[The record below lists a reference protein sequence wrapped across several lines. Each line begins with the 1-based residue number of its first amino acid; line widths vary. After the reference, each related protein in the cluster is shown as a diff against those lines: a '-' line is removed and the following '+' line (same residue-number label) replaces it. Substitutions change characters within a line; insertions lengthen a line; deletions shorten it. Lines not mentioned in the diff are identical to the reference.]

1 MTLKRTATALA
12 AALAIAA
19 TASAQIGTWRAYMA
33 YSKPQKIAAAG
44 QKLFVLA
51 SNDLYIYNKSDQ
63 SIVTLD
69 RTNGLSDTYITQ
81 MAWCPEARRLVA
93 VYQNSNI
100 DLVDANGGV
109 VNMAEL
115 YNKNMTEDKTV
126 NAITIAGRHA
136 YLATKFG
143 AMKINVA
150 GAEVSETYML
160 GTEVTKVGVSGNTV
174 YARTADGRM
183 LAGNLGDNLI
193 DNKNWKVVTSWDKE
207 CLKEDLTDYNENIEL
222 VKTLQPGGPKYNHF
236 GALRFKHNRLY
247 TGGGGYTVI
256 NDLMR
261 PGCVQILDGSEWTVC
276 DDKENSTIGQGLE
289 YVDIN
294 AVDASPTD
302 PDHVFASGRTGIY
315 EFRAGKFVRHYTY
328 ENSTLL
334 SVFGTNKNYNI
345 VQGLCFDDEGTMWCT
360 NSMVKEGLHT
370 MDTQGNWKAL
380 GIDLSAG
387 MMNENLEE
395 MVFDGHGLLWFV
407 NNDWRKPALHC
418 YRLATGTARSFTSFT
433 NQDGTTLTIMSG
445 VRCVTPDRNGDLW
458 VGTSQGPLLLQ
469 RSEIDSD
476 SPVFTQVKVPRN
488 DGTNYADYLLDNVD
502 ITSIAIDGAG
512 RKWFGT
518 NGTGVYLVSE
528 DNMDQVQHFTTD
540 NSQLL
545 SNTVEAVAINGKTGE
560 VFFGTDKGLCS
571 YVSDAADTSE
581 SMDKDNV
588 WAYPNPVTP
597 DYGGMI
603 TVSGLSFDS
612 DVKIVTANG
621 ALVNQGRSVGGSYSW
636 DGRDSNGKRVAAGV
650 YMVQTAKSDGSK
662 GTVCKIAIVR

>member
-1 MTLKRTATALA
+1 MLKRLTIGLM
-12 AALAIAA
+12 AALAVTA
-19 TASAQIGTWRAYMA
+19 TVTAQIGTWRAYMA
-33 YSKPQKIAAAG
+33 YSKPQKIAAVG
-44 QKLFVLA
+44 HQLFVVA
-51 SNDLYIYNKSDQ
+51 SNDLYIYNKNDQ

-69 RTNGLSDTYITQ
+69 RTNGLSDTYITNI
-81 MAWCPEARRLVA
+81 AWCPEAKRLVT

-100 DLVDANGGV
+100 DLVDTKGGV
-109 VNMAEL
+109 VNMADL

-126 NAITIAGRHA
+126 NAITIVGKYA

-150 GAEVSETYML
+150 AAEVSETYKL
-160 GTEVTKVGVSGNTV
+160 GVNVVKVGVSGNTI
-174 YARTADGRM
+174 YARTADNRM
-183 LAGNLGDNLI
+183 LAADLRSNLI
-193 DNKNWKVVTSWDKE
+193 DSNNWRVVTSWDAE
-207 CLKEDLTDYNENIEL
+207 CLKEDLTDYNDNIEL
-222 VKTLQPGGPKYNHF
+222 VKTLQPGGPKYNYF

-247 TGGGGYTVI
+247 TSGGGYSVAA
-256 NDLMR
+256 DLLR
-261 PGCVQILDGSEWTVC
+261 PGCVQILKGGEWTVC

-294 AVDASPTD
+294 AVDASPSD

-315 EFRAGKFVRHYTY
+315 EFQAGKFVKHFTY
-328 ENSTLL
+328 ENSSIL
-334 SVFGTNKNYNI
+334 SVFDTNKNYNI
-345 VQGLCFDDEGTMWCT
+345 VQGLCFDDAGTLWCT
-360 NSMVKEGLHT
+360 NCMVNEGLHT
-370 MDTQGNWKAL
+370 MDTQGNWTAL
-380 GIDLSAG
+380 GVDISDG
-387 MMNENLEE
+387 RMNENLEK
-395 MVFDGHGLLWFV
+395 MVFDGYGLLWFV

-418 YRLATGTARSFTSFT
+418 YQLSTGATKSFTTFT
-433 NQDGTTLTIMSG
+433 NQDGTKLTIMTG

-469 RSEIDSD
+469 RSEITSD
-476 SPVFTQVKVPRN
+476 NPVFTQVKVPRN

-518 NGTGVYLVSE
+518 NGTGVYLVTE
-528 DNMDQVQHFTTD
+528 DNMTQVQHFTTD

-545 SNTVEAVAINGKTGE
+545 SNTVEAVAINGQTGE

-571 YVSDAADTSE
+571 YVSDATDINE
-581 SMDKDNV
+581 EMDKDNV

-597 DYGGMI
+597 DYEGLI
-603 TVSGLSFDS
+603 TVTGLSFDS

-621 ALVNQGRSVGGSYSW
+621 ALVNQGRSTGGSYSW
-636 DGRDSNGKRVAAGV
+636 NGRDLNGKRVAAGV

>member
-1 MTLKRTATALA
+1 MMLKRLTIGLM
-12 AALAIAA
+12 AALAV
-19 TASAQIGTWRAYMA
+19 TTTVTAQIGTWHAYMA
-33 YSKPQKIAAAG
+33 YSKPQKIAAVG
-44 QKLFVLA
+44 HQLFVMA
-51 SNDLYIYNKSDQ
+51 SNDLYIYNKNDQ

-69 RTNGLSDTYITQ
+69 RTNGLSDTYITNI
-81 MAWCPEARRLVA
+81 AWCPEAKRLVA

-100 DLVDANGGV
+100 DLVDTKGGV
-109 VNMAEL
+109 VNVADL
-115 YNKNMTEDKTV
+115 YNKNMTEDKTI
-126 NAITIAGRHA
+126 NAITIVGKYA

-150 GAEVSETYML
+150 AAEVSETYKL
-160 GTEVTKVGVSGNTV
+160 GVDVTKVGVSGNTI
-174 YARTADGRM
+174 YARTADNRM
-183 LAGNLGDNLI
+183 LAADLRSNLI
-193 DNKNWKVVTSWDKE
+193 DSNNWRVVTSWDAE
-207 CLKEDLTDYNENIEL
+207 CLKEDLTDYNDNIEL
-222 VKTLQPGGPKYNHF
+222 VKTLQPGGPKYNYF

-247 TGGGGYTVI
+247 TSGGGYSVVT
-256 NDLMR
+256 DLFR
-261 PGCVQILDGSEWTVC
+261 PGCVQILNGGEWTVC

-294 AVDASPTD
+294 AVDATPSD

-315 EFRAGKFVRHYTY
+315 EFQAGKFVKHFTY
-328 ENSTLL
+328 ENSSIL

-345 VQGLCFDDEGTMWCT
+345 VQGLCFDDAGTLWCT
-360 NSMVKEGLHT
+360 NGMVNEGLHT
-370 MDTQGNWKAL
+370 MDTQGNWTAL
-380 GIDLSAG
+380 GVDISDG
-387 MMNENLEE
+387 RMNENLEKI
-395 MVFDGHGLLWFV
+395 VFDGYGLLWFV

-418 YRLATGTARSFTSFT
+418 YQLSTGATKSFTTFT
-433 NQDGTTLTIMSG
+433 NQDGTKLTIMSG

-469 RSEIDSD
+469 RSEITSD
-476 SPVFTQVKVPRN
+476 NPVFTQVKVPRN

-518 NGTGVYLVSE
+518 NGTGVYLVTE
-528 DNMDQVQHFTTD
+528 DNMTQVQHFTTD

-545 SNTVEAVAINGKTGE
+545 SNTVEAVAINGQTGE

-571 YVSDAADTSE
+571 YVSDATDINE
-581 SMDKDNV
+581 EMNKDNV

-597 DYGGMI
+597 DYEGLI
-603 TVSGLSFDS
+603 TVTGLSFDS

-621 ALVNQGRSVGGSYSW
+621 ALVNQGRSTGGSYSW
-636 DGRDSNGKRVAAGV
+636 NGRDLNGKRVAAGV